1 MTELLGKCNNN
12 VRTETANIRLK
23 RFGNVSE
30 NATYHRRHITKQT
43 QHCGKWLYCS
53 DAQRSHLLL
62 RFLSCGFFRR
72 SSAEKKIGENNRSS
86 SHRMNF
92 FLQKKAM
99 YAIHLEQKIFNTIA
113 IFSYWL
119 WANNALKET
128 ATINTKITT
137 NIAPRD
143 SYTYAADSKI
153 QKLGLQVQH
162 IHQMIDD
169 KICSMKACQ
178 FFSVK
183 ITNYM

>member
-1 MTELLGKCNNN
+1 
-12 VRTETANIRLK
+12 
-23 RFGNVSE
+23 
-30 NATYHRRHITKQT
+30 
-43 QHCGKWLYCS
+43 
-53 DAQRSHLLL
+53 
-62 RFLSCGFFRR
+62 
-72 SSAEKKIGENNRSS
+72 
-86 SHRMNF
+86 
-92 FLQKKAM
+92 M

-162 IHQMIDD
+162 IHRMIDD